1 MSKRKIPFTII
12 ETAVIR
18 SEQLT
23 WTEKR
28 LYMAPKTYR
37 RNSPPT
43 RCDPSLETIAKS
55 SGLCHR
61 YVNKAKRLLEIK
73 GLIKYQ
79 SGGGRT
85 KTNKYIFTLEN
96 GTDEERERI
105 LAYLKAK
112 KTGKKLTH
120 FNTKKQGKNYP
131 SLDQKTGVKNT
142 KKQGKNYPTNKK
154 YLTRRK
160 QQQEETN
167 NKKKPKNLMLL
178 FLFPAKKE
186 KNQNQQLTTTTPLS

>member
-28 LYMAPKTYR
+28 LYIALKTYR

-43 RCDPSLETIAKS
+43 RCDPSLETIEKS

-131 SLDQKTGVKNT
+131 
-142 KKQGKNYPTNKK
+142 TNKK